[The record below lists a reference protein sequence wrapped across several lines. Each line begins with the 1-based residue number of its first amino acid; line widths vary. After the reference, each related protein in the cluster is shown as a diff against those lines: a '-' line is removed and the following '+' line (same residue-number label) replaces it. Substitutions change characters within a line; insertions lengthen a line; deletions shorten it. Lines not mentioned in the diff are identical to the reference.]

1 MLGIRFFLSL
11 ICERHNGQLYDFK
24 NHSVIKLFSNVC
36 PSCMITGSI
45 IIAQLIGHVIKLTSN
60 VKDVVSDDDDE
71 FSSEHV

>member
-1 MLGIRFFLSL
+1 
-11 ICERHNGQLYDFK
+11 
-24 NHSVIKLFSNVC
+24 
-36 PSCMITGSI
+36 MITGSI